1 MKKKVQLRMH
11 HQIRMKRKQKLLLV
25 QFRNQV
31 KRNLRKL
38 IQKLKKRKRKR
49 KKSISQLKLRWKLKL
64 LRKRN

>member
-1 MKKKVQLRMH
+1 MKRKVRQKMQY
-11 HQIRMKRKQKLLLV
+11 QILMKRKQKLLLV